1 MRTSRSNQWDRGFIC
16 GVLFTCVIVGAFI
29 WGQHTAYGAAT
40 APPQHWVDTA
50 LKIGACEQPSG
61 RKGKW
66 AGINWYQSHNH
77 SFKGGLGMTNV
88 LWDIHKRKGQP
99 EDMHQA
105 TPIEQV
111 WASWRFYK
119 WADKTYPG
127 YGHTGW
133 VCSSMIGFRGFN
145 SDGSWK

>member
-1 MRTSRSNQWDRGFIC
+1 
-16 GVLFTCVIVGAFI
+16 
-29 WGQHTAYGAAT
+29 
-40 APPQHWVDTA
+40 
-50 LKIGACEQPSG
+50 
-61 RKGKW
+61 
-66 AGINWYQSHNH
+66 
-77 SFKGGLGMTNV
+77 MTNV